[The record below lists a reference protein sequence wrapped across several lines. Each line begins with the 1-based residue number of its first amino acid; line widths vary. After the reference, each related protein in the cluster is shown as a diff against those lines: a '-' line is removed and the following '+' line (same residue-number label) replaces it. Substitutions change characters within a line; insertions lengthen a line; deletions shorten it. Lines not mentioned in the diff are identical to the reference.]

1 MLARKI
7 AIGIGIA
14 LIFPLLIYYGVST
27 FHAPPKH
34 ADYFRAS
41 GDWQN
46 EEKKAAFDTAA
57 KSFARKLYFVAAP
70 LGIVAILVGPFLAV
84 QAIGT
89 GLIFG
94 GILAVSGGYWWYW
107 DWLDDWLRFV
117 SLAVAAGV
125 LVYVGYR
132 RTTS

>member
-7 AIGIGIA
+7 AIGVGIA

-27 FHAPPKH
+27 FHPPPRH
-34 ADYFRAS
+34 SEYFQAG
-41 GDWQN
+41 GDW
-46 EEKKAAFDTAA
+46 EDPEKRGAFDAAA
-57 KSFARKLYFVAAP
+57 KSFARTLYFVAAP
-70 LGIVAILVGPFLAV
+70 LGIAAILIGPFLAV

-94 GILAVSGGYWWYW
+94 GIFAVAGGYWWYW
-107 DWLDDWLRFV
+107 DWLENWLRFV

-132 RTTS
+132 KTTA